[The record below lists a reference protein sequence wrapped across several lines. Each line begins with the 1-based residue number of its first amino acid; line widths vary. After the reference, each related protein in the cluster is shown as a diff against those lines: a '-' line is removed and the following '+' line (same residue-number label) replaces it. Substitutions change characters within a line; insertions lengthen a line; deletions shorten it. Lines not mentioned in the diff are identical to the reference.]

1 MPAEHEVV
9 LRPFRP
15 DDLPALVDVYMAAY
29 RDFPEYGEPDEVHA
43 LRYLQWLQ
51 RHHTLFLV
59 AEVEGQPVGFIVV
72 DANWRDWNGRRIGEI
87 HELAVHP
94 EYWGRSIARRLLDAA
109 MNHIRAEG
117 LQQAGLWVGVRNER
131 AQSFYRRIGFR
142 RSGKPWGAWIK
153 MVKSL

>member
-1 MPAEHEVV
+1 MPAEHDVI

-29 RDFPEYGEPDEVHA
+29 RDFPEYGEPDEAHA

-51 RHHTLFLV
+51 RHHTLFLI

-87 HELAVHP
+87 HELAIHP
-94 EYWGRSIARRLLDAA
+94 EYWGRNVAHRLLDAA
-109 MNHIRAEG
+109 LDHIRAQG
-117 LQQAGLWVGVRNER
+117 LRQAGLWVGVQNER

-142 RSGKPWGAWIK
+142 RSGMRRDEWIK

>member
-1 MPAEHEVV
+1 MPEQSSADVI

-29 RDFPEYGEPDEVHA
+29 RDFPEYGEPDEAHA

-51 RHHTLFLV
+51 RHHTLFFI
-59 AEVEGQPVGFIVV
+59 AEVEGRPVGFIVV
-72 DANWRDWNGRRIGEI
+72 DANWRDWKGRRIGEI

-117 LQQAGLWVGVRNER
+117 CSRPGYGWACGTSELRVFTGASDSGVQENPGARGLKW
-131 AQSFYRRIGFR
+131 
-142 RSGKPWGAWIK
+142 
-153 MVKSL
+153 